1 MRFAFKCVNMSFWG
15 VGERGMRSG
24 LESITY

>member
-1 MRFAFKCVNMSFWG
+1 MRFTLKCVNMSFWG
-15 VGERGMRSG
+15 VGKRGTRSG

>member
-1 MRFAFKCVNMSFWG
+1 MRFTFKCVNMSFGG
-15 VGERGMRSG
+15 VGERGTRSG